1 MEKQYTLNIKN
12 METAVQW
19 LMRMLEDQKDEP
31 FDYQEW
37 KIAFEYALELEKQQV
52 KTFKTKTDEKD
63 NNTDNN
69 SNSRLHL

>member
-1 MEKQYTLNIKN
+1 